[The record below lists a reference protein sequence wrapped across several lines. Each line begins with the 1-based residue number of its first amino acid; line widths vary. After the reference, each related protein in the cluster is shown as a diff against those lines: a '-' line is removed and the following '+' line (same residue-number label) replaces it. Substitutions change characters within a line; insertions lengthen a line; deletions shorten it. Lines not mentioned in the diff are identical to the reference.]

1 MAAFGI
7 DLGTTYSAIA
17 YINDYSQPEIV
28 NNLEGEQTTPSVVY
42 FESDSKFVVGKEAK
56 NQLLLS
62 GDTTISLIKRYMG
75 TSTSFKFFGK
85 TFTPEI
91 ISSIILK
98 DLVKFAQEYTGIDT
112 NKVVITVPAYFGLM
126 EKEATR
132 QAGEIAGLEVVG
144 IVEEPV
150 AAALSVGIRPGDP
163 YIVFVFDL
171 GGGTFDCTIMEVS
184 ESRFD
189 VIVVDGKRELG
200 GADWDAKLSDLV
212 KDRFVAQ
219 AGLGDDDPTLDE
231 DFAQKLLVEVEG
243 LKKSLSQRNAASVA
257 LHFGNA
263 SEKIEITRTEF
274 EEATGTLV
282 AETID
287 IVRRALATGQEKRP
301 GLEPTEILLVGGSS
315 NMPMI
320 EAALLRE
327 FGWTVRKTDLNLA
340 VAKGAAIYGFDP
352 LPVVVARAG
361 DADATTATETQRLL
375 PSGKTISIASVL
387 SRGLGLVY
395 TDRTSNEPYIGF
407 EAHTNDPLPAQISFA
422 AETAESGQT
431 QVAIHVYEQAGP
443 DESPALESNRELT
456 PAEGALLKNLPNLPK
471 GSKIDFDLRI
481 DAEGHATLS
490 AVEPVSGQK
499 IDIRVIMAVMQQ
511 DDVDKAK
518 LLVAGMTRRDS

>member
-1 MAAFGI
+1 
-7 DLGTTYSAIA
+7 
-17 YINDYSQPEIV
+17 
-28 NNLEGEQTTPSVVY
+28 
-42 FESDSKFVVGKEAK
+42 
-56 NQLLLS
+56 
-62 GDTTISLIKRYMG
+62 
-75 TSTSFKFFGK
+75 
-85 TFTPEI
+85 
-91 ISSIILK
+91 
-98 DLVKFAQEYTGIDT
+98 
-112 NKVVITVPAYFGLM
+112 
-126 EKEATR
+126 
-132 QAGEIAGLEVVG
+132 
-144 IVEEPV
+144 V

-189 VIVVDGKRELG
+189 VIVIDGNRELG

-243 LKKSLSQRNAASVA
+243 LKKSLSQMNAASVA
-257 LHFGNA
+257 LHFGSA
-263 SEKIEITRTEF
+263 SEKIKITRTEF

-320 EAALLRE
+320 EAALQRE

-352 LPVVVARAG
+352 LPVVVAGAGAG
-361 DADATTATETQRLL
+361 DADATTATATETQRLL

-431 QVAIHVYEQAGP
+431 QVAIHVYEQASV

-456 PAEGALLKNLPNLPK
+456 PAEGALLKNLPSLPK